1 LDTVARRIGFITHL
15 HCDHTLGLPDVMLT
29 PMDYGRKEP
38 LELYGPP
45 GTRAMVDNIPKAY
58 EADIQLRTAGLEHSN
73 STGDKVMETI

>member
-1 LDTVARRIGFITHL
+1 
-15 HCDHTLGLPDVMLT
+15 MLT